1 MRAGEYKVGKFY
13 NTKKELP
20 RPIDDYNPRVRPFL
34 LDPKPK
40 KLIKSEYLS
49 LINGYLLE
57 FEGYGNLGGFHPLG
71 DLAALEEVTPYV
83 QEEMEL

>member
-20 RPIDDYNPRVRPFL
+20 RPIDNYNPIVRPFL

-49 LINGYLLE
+49 
-57 FEGYGNLGGFHPLG
+57 
-71 DLAALEEVTPYV
+71 
-83 QEEMEL
+83 

>member
-20 RPIDDYNPRVRPFL
+20 RPISDYNSEVRPFL

-40 KLIKSEYLS
+40 KLIKSEYFDCF
-49 LINGYLLE
+49 NGYRLE
-57 FEGYGNLGGFHPLG
+57 FEGYGALGIFHPLG
-71 DLAALEEVTPYV
+71 NLAALEEVNPYV